1 MIGKV
6 PLKFILKNCL
16 AANCNEGGN
25 NAHRVIEAGNT
36 VVMDYHCCGRGSE
49 MQYLKYDEVMWSKD
63 FNALMT
69 NQLMKKVG
77 ECKTLGIFFTLLP
90 LAYQPTSG

>member
-6 PLKFILKNCL
+6 PLKSILKNCL
-16 AANCNEGGN
+16 AANFNEGGN

-49 MQYLKYDEVMWSKD
+49 MQYLKYDEVTWSKD

-77 ECKTLGIFFTLLP
+77 EYKTQSF
-90 LAYQPTSG
+90 